1 MGLLHGKG
9 LEKIPILFST
19 RNQVMLSM
27 RRCWEQLISPRH
39 SCQLCRCYTKRG
51 KQDVVCCPTLQVMEP
66 GIFPP
71 EMAPNRSWGGAQG
84 TGEAQGEQLWQSQ
97 VLAALAGIMG
107 RFLLSVSDWYLIFQ
121 HWNIRFVGLF
131 PWLRGIY

>member
-1 MGLLHGKG
+1 M
-9 LEKIPILFST
+9 EKIPILFST
-19 RNQVMLSM
+19 RNQVML
-27 RRCWEQLISPRH
+27 RIRICWEQLISPWH

-51 KQDVVCCPTLQVMEP
+51 KQDVVCCPTPQVMEP

-71 EMAPNRSWGGAQG
+71 EMAPNRTWGGNRALVKHRESSLQ
-84 TGEAQGEQLWQSQ
+84 QSQ

-107 RFLLSVSDWYLIFQ
+107 RFLLSVSDWYLISQ
-121 HWNIRFVGLF
+121 HWNIRFVGSF